1 MDTEQVRIGKIVGCH
16 GVRGD
21 LKIRPASDAQWV
33 GSLREIILHPAKPSS
48 PKNPAQKVSP
58 QKISTQEEPAAQSYK
73 IRKAWFH
80 GNLVLM
86 HLEGVDTRNDAELLV
101 EATLYARR
109 ENLPEPAED
118 EFWADDVIGLS
129 VIDAET
135 GRKRG
140 EVKDLLSSSG
150 QDYLEIKLE
159 ESNETVIIPFLNHF
173 FPEVDVEKG
182 ELKIDLLSDFLSMST
197 APVTADR
204 LQQ

>member
-33 GSLREIILHPAKPSS
+33 GSLREIILHPGKSSS
-48 PKNPAQKVSP
+48 PRNPAQKIP
-58 QKISTQEEPAAQSYK
+58 TEKEPAPRSYK

-109 ENLPEPAED
+109 DDLPEPAED

-159 ESNETVIIPFLNHF
+159 ESNETIIIPFLNHF

-182 ELKIDLLSDFLSMST
+182 ELKIDLLSDFLAMST